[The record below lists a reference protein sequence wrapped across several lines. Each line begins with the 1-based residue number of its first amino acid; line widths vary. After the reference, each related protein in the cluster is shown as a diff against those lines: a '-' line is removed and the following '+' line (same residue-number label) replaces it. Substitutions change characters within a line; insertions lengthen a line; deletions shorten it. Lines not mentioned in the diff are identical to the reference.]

1 MLIFK
6 MISKENGLL
15 MYLWIGIN
23 VDPTVIQNLFGVA
36 GTQQLNTEKC
46 KLLELN
52 TKISENVRSVIKTVN
67 EQRKANLKVSFVFA
81 IFSYLNLY
89 FEM

>member
-1 MLIFK
+1 
-6 MISKENGLL
+6 
-15 MYLWIGIN
+15 MYLWLGIN

-52 TKISENVRSVIKTVN
+52 TKISENVRSVIRTVN
-67 EQRKANLKVSFVFA
+67 EQRKANLKVRILFFFFGYSFK
-81 IFSYLNLY
+81 Y
-89 FEM
+89 FI

>member
-1 MLIFK
+1 
-6 MISKENGLL
+6 

-23 VDPTVIQNLFGVA
+23 IDPAVIQNLFGVA

-52 TKISENVRSVIKTVN
+52 TKISENVRSVIKTIN
-67 EQRKANLKVSFVFA
+67 EQRKAHLKVSLFFVYQNFFV
-81 IFSYLNLY
+81 IY
-89 FEM
+89 